1 MRCYDENLLRQFH
14 SFHLDLTKFF
24 VDHILIRMP
33 QGVFVNED
41 WLCNCDDS
49 DRQIDLF
56 FVFICLIR
64 TTKQTKRK
72 KLGNEMRSGDSEY

>member
-1 MRCYDENLLRQFH
+1 MQCYDENLLRQFH

-41 WLCNCDDS
+41 WLCNCDFV
-49 DRQIDLF
+49 IDGLF
-56 FVFICLIR
+56 NSFLFVEFVQQS
-64 TTKQTKRK
+64 KQKER
-72 KLGNEMRSGDSEY
+72 NWEMR